1 MRKKE
6 APIST
11 RIPDTPLKIFNP
23 PGNPRSRRNS
33 ALRSRENLRDTI
45 EWGDSAEGKPTQA
58 GGDIAGRSGGASSKT
73 YGRYAFP
80 MKASGGPNDPPNAI
94 EGENLRPPR
103 KK

>member
-33 ALRSRENLRDTI
+33 ALRFRENLRETI

-58 GGDIAGRSGGASSKT
+58 GETLPEDRAVRLLKLTDGTR
-73 YGRYAFP
+73 FQ
-80 MKASGGPNDPPNAI
+80 
-94 EGENLRPPR
+94 
-103 KK
+103 